1 MSTRKSGI
9 DAEQYF
15 KLTLGRL
22 TLGEAI
28 KALRLSDEISQTDFA
43 EKMGVSRQYLCDLE
57 AGRKAVSVAKA
68 VEFAKKLKQPKELFV
83 TLAIQ
88 DELERYHLP
97 FVVSLAEKK
106 RKIA

>member
-1 MSTRKSGI
+1 MEFEPVIGLEVHAQLMTRSKLFCSCSTEFNAPVNSNVCPVCSAHPG
-9 DAEQYF
+9 
-15 KLTLGRL
+15 TLPVL
-22 TLGEAI
+22 N
-28 KALRLSDEISQTDFA
+28 
-43 EKMGVSRQYLCDLE
+43 
-57 AGRKAVSVAKA
+57 AKA